1 MKKQF
6 KKTFSSFLVVCLAS
20 FLSISSTVFAAE
32 DIDYRAISQQIAQDV
47 EAYRIPAMAVIV
59 VDKNQVVFQ
68 ETYGENVSPD
78 SPFII
83 GSMSK
88 SFTALAIMQLVEKGK
103 IDLTAPISTYIDAS
117 KWFVK
122 DGQDEKVT
130 VRDLLHHTSGLGTY

>member
-6 KKTFSSFLVVCLAS
+6 KKIFSSLLVVYLAS
-20 FLSISSTVFAAE
+20 FLTISSTVFAAE

-88 SFTALAIMQLVEKGK
+88 SSLRLPSCNWLKKER
-103 IDLTAPISTYIDAS
+103 LT
-117 KWFVK
+117 
-122 DGQDEKVT
+122 
-130 VRDLLHHTSGLGTY
+130 